1 MRERLEEVERSYD
14 ELTRELSAPEVA
26 SDHARLRDL
35 GRRHSELE
43 EIVTVGR
50 QWRKALADAE
60 EARSLARDEKDPE
73 TEAYFRQ
80 EAERAERQANELE
93 RQLEGLLVP

>member
-1 MRERLEEVERSYD
+1 MRERLEEIEQTYD
-14 ELTRELSAPEVA
+14 DLTRELSSPEVA
-26 SDHARLRDL
+26 SDPARLRDL

-50 QWRKALADAE
+50 QWRKALDDAE
-60 EARSLARDEKDPE
+60 EARSLARDEQDPE

-80 EAERAERQANELE
+80 EAERAQHQA
-93 RQLEGLLVP
+93 